1 MGDQAAKQIG
11 AGSTGDRVAKAP
23 ALIIG
28 TGPSGMY
35 LAFQLGLLDIPC
47 VMVDSLSAI
56 GGQCYELYPDKPIFD
71 IPGFVSIQAIELS
84 NRLWEQA
91 QIAKPELYLNR
102 VVTKIDGNE
111 RDGFDVELLA
121 RLCETPGAPGRE
133 ERIREALGTEA

>member
-1 MGDQAAKQIG
+1 MIPAQAQAAEQIG
-11 AGSTGDRVAKAP
+11 AGSTGNRAAKAP

-71 IPGFVSIQAIELS
+71 IPGFISIQAIELS
-84 NRLWEQA
+84 TRLWQQA
-91 QIAKPELYLNR
+91 QIAKPELYLNC

-111 RDGFDVELLA
+111 NDGFKV
-121 RLCETPGAPGRE
+121 
-133 ERIREALGTEA
+133 